1 MAFTQEDLES
11 VNAAIASGE
20 LSVTIDGRNVQYR
33 SISELLK
40 AKNHITQALKRRN
53 SAFAGFRVSVDRGI
67 R

>member
-20 LSVTIDGRNVQYR
+20 LSVTIDGRTVQYR